1 LSFSPRIGR
10 KDEEESYEMIKK
22 TVQDALCEQI
32 RYEMDSGYL
41 YLAMSADFHA
51 KGLDGMAHWMRVQ
64 AKEELEHAMR
74 FYDHIVER
82 GGRVALA
89 ALAEPKKEW
98 KSPLEAFQAAH
109 EHERMITGRIDALVD
124 LAHKEKDNA
133 ALLMLQW
140 FVGEQVEEESN
151 VEKIVGLL
159 TRVGE
164 SGQGLVM
171 VDHELGARGKP

>member
-1 LSFSPRIGR
+1 
-10 KDEEESYEMIKK
+10 
-22 TVQDALCEQI
+22 
-32 RYEMDSGYL
+32 
-41 YLAMSADFHA
+41 
-51 KGLDGMAHWMRVQ
+51 
-64 AKEELEHAMR
+64 
-74 FYDHIVER
+74 
-82 GGRVALA
+82 
-89 ALAEPKKEW
+89 
-98 KSPLEAFQAAH
+98 
-109 EHERMITGRIDALVD
+109 MITGRIDALVD

-171 VDHELGARGKP
+171 VDHELGARGKS

>member
-1 LSFSPRIGR
+1 
-10 KDEEESYEMIKK
+10 MIKK
-22 TVQDALCEQI
+22 TVQDALCDQI

-74 FYDHIVER
+74 FFDHIVER
-82 GGRVALA
+82 GGRVVLA

-98 KSPLEAFQAAH
+98 KSPLEAFQAAY
-109 EHERMITGRIDALVD
+109 EHERMITGRIDTLVD

-151 VEKIVGLL
+151 AEKIVGRL

-171 VDHELGARGKP
+171 VDHELGARGKS

>member
-1 LSFSPRIGR
+1 
-10 KDEEESYEMIKK
+10 MIKK
-22 TVQDALCEQI
+22 TVQDALCDQI

-74 FYDHIVER
+74 FFDHIVER
-82 GGRVALA
+82 GGRAVLA

-98 KSPLEAFQAAH
+98 KSPLEAFQAAY
-109 EHERMITGRIDALVD
+109 EHERMITGRIDTLVD

-151 VEKIVGLL
+151 AEKIVGLL

-171 VDHELGARGKP
+171 VDHELGARGKS

>member
-1 LSFSPRIGR
+1 
-10 KDEEESYEMIKK
+10 MIKN
-22 TVQDALCEQI
+22 TVQDALCDQI

-74 FYDHIVER
+74 FFDHIVER
-82 GGRVALA
+82 GGRAVLA

-98 KSPLEAFQAAH
+98 KSPLEAFQAAY
-109 EHERMITGRIDALVD
+109 EHERMITGRIDTLVD

-151 VEKIVGLL
+151 AEKIVGRL

-171 VDHELGARGKP
+171 VDHELGARGKS

>member
-1 LSFSPRIGR
+1 
-10 KDEEESYEMIKK
+10 
-22 TVQDALCEQI
+22 
-32 RYEMDSGYL
+32 
-41 YLAMSADFHA
+41 
-51 KGLDGMAHWMRVQ
+51 MAHWMRVQ

-74 FYDHIVER
+74 FFDHMVER
-82 GGRVALA
+82 GGRVGLA

-98 KSPLEAFQAAH
+98 KSPLEAFQAAY

-171 VDHELGARGKP
+171 VDHELGARGKS